1 MKYLV
6 VAMAVAAL
14 CLAGC
19 TSVSE
24 TKVADKEVVQ
34 VTKMGIQFFNS
45 GGAPVHSCVE
55 ELGNKGA
62 KIVIEANGPATGE
75 LFGLTRSMRT
85 SGIDVCNAVG
95 SK

>member
-6 VAMAVAAL
+6 VAVAVAAL
-14 CLAGC
+14 GLAGC
-19 TSVSE
+19 TSVSQ

-55 ELGNKGA
+55 ELGNNGA
-62 KIVIEANGPATGE
+62 KTVIEANGPAPEG
-75 LFGLTRSMRT
+75 LVGLTRSINT
-85 SGIDVCNAVG
+85 SGTDVCNAVG